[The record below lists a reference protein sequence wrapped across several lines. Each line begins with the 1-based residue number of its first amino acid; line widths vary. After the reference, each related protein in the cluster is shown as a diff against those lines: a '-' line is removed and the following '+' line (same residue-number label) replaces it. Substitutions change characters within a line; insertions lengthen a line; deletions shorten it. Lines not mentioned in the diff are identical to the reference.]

1 MTDTVHTEIYTHKS
15 GKRYS
20 VVWYFDNDSG
30 SPLEDEGYGVTE
42 RLDWNPTN
50 ERQMEAHIED
60 YEPDLEEETRLRMMR
75 LLQKSSRNY
84 GSGLFYDV
92 LSSLH
97 IARTEWGFPDPV
109 KAMEIVEKDYAY
121 LKGWYDDDWHWIT
134 ASVAPLDEN
143 DEPVES
149 DREYCARYESTILDD
164 DEENQS
170 YRKEVINDLIHQVE
184 HSIEQ
189 RLHKDQLQ
197 LDLRRA

>member
-1 MTDTVHTEIYTHKS
+1 
-15 GKRYS
+15 
-20 VVWYFDNDSG
+20 
-30 SPLEDEGYGVTE
+30 
-42 RLDWNPTN
+42 
-50 ERQMEAHIED
+50 
-60 YEPDLEEETRLRMMR
+60 
-75 LLQKSSRNY
+75 
-84 GSGLFYDV
+84 
-92 LSSLH
+92 
-97 IARTEWGFPDPV
+97 V